1 MLQRSH
7 LVWTRV
13 EDACASVAAILIG
26 LAMVLTVAEV
36 IGRRLFNSPLPGVI
50 DMFDLGMAAIAFL
63 GASQC
68 QRVGGHVRMELVL
81 RRISGRPLWIIESLT
96 TGLALGFVAAVAV
109 ASWQGVERAFV
120 TQDATMDLLLPVW
133 PSKSLVTIAL
143 IVLTVRLFLQL
154 VDSLRL
160 AVSPEAEPIAA
171 LRVASV
177 VDHAREEIEEAFGGD
192 VQSPGETDNGS
203 GQR

>member
-1 MLQRSH
+1 MLHRSH
-7 LVWTRV
+7 LIWTRV
-13 EDACASVAAILIG
+13 ENACATVAASLIG

-81 RRISGRPLWIIESLT
+81 RRFSGRTLWIIESLT
-96 TGLALGFVAAVAV
+96 TALALGFVAAVAV

-120 TQDATMDLLLPVW
+120 TEDATMDLLLPVW
-133 PSKSLVTIAL
+133 PSKTLVTIAL
-143 IVLTVRLFLQL
+143 IVLVVRLVLQL
-154 VDSLRL
+154 ADSFRL
-160 AVSPEAEPIAA
+160 VISPNAEPIAA
-171 LRVASV
+171 LTVVSM
-177 VDHAREEIEEAFGGD
+177 VDHARDEIEEAFGGD
-192 VQSPGETDNGS
+192 VQTPSEPGNGS
-203 GQR
+203 GP